1 MEKIVDIDGRL
12 VSRRLSVI
20 EPTVQI
26 LRLGHNNGVKTA
38 SEASDW
44 ARSVKPKDG
53 KTYILVLALGA
64 SEWYGPNRNGDGFR
78 EEELIRRHKTF
89 ETDAHVFRSHVNK
102 DPAKSFGKVV
112 KSFYNNDMHRVELVL
127 EIDNEKAPD
136 IVEKINNGEQ
146 VAVSMGCRIK
156 HDVCSICGNKAPKRD
171 DYCDHAK
178 FQLNDILPDGRLVY
192 VDNPDPTFFD
202 ISVVWR
208 PADRTGYMLKK
219 VADYHHREFVGSSA
233 ELAEKVAGR
242 TVLASLLRKMAD
254 IDKVVTG
261 VGIGSEASKSGITGQ
276 WVDKVVPK
284 VLSNYKPIENKD
296 LGWLSGQNF
305 PQVLASLSEMGIFLS
320 TPEFLDIL
328 FLKMTGRPAP
338 RGFVR
343 NLISLQGDMFRMLA
357 DSPKVVEFVMD
368 SGLLGS
374 ASCGPSDV
382 IMKKMSSYIP
392 SRSWTDTNIKLASS
406 NPNPRRSKLAYGQ
419 LETVSY
425 TDPYTGKVY
434 VTTKDSVEA
443 AESVGEVS
451 DSLGLLGSLALAGG
465 TYLAL
470 SPFVQGSTAKLIPSA
485 LAGMLSVPYTMGQNK
500 IVTDSGEEVPA
511 ITSFTE
517 RRASWEPRAALM
529 LSANYMHSRP
539 SINKSRPAKSLL
551 KTASAVGDSINVDAL
566 VNNLGYLL
574 SLG

>member
-12 VSRRLSVI
+12 VSRKLSSI

-26 LRLGHNNGVKTA
+26 LRLGHSNGVKTA
-38 SEASDW
+38 SEASEW
-44 ARSVKPKDG
+44 ARSVKPKEG

-78 EEELIRRHKTF
+78 EEELIRRHRTF
-89 ETDAHVFRSHVNK
+89 ETDAHVYRSHVNK

-156 HDVCSICGNKAPKRD
+156 HDVCSICGNKAPKRE

-178 FQLNDILPDGRLVY
+178 LQLNDILPDGRLVY

-208 PADRTGYMLKK
+208 PADRTGYMMKK

-233 ELAEKVAGR
+233 ELAEKIAGR
-242 TVLASLLRKMAD
+242 TVLASILKKVAD
-254 IDKVVTG
+254 IDKIVTG
-261 VGIGSEASKSGITGQ
+261 VGVGSEANKNPLTSQ

-284 VLSNYKPIENKD
+284 VLSNYKPIDNAD
-296 LGWLSGQNF
+296 LGWLSGKNF
-305 PQVLASLSEMGIFLS
+305 PRVLATLSEMGIFLS
-320 TPEFLDIL
+320 TPEFLDI
-328 FLKMTGRPAP
+328 FFMKATGLPAP
-338 RGFVR
+338 RGLAQK
-343 NLISLQGDMFRMLA
+343 LISMQGDLFRMMS
-357 DSPKVVEFVMD
+357 DNPKIIETVIE
-368 SGLLGS
+368 SGILGS
-374 ASCGPSDV
+374 EDTGCSHDV
-382 IMKKMSSYIP
+382 SHKMAKYVP
-392 SRSWTDTNIKLASS
+392 SRSWSTHNLKTAGST
-406 NPNPRRSKLAYGQ
+406 G

-425 TDPYTGKVY
+425 TDPSTGRLFVS
-434 VTTKDSVEA
+434 TKDTVDSALETA
-443 AESVGEVS
+443 QIGS
-451 DSLGLLGSLALAGG
+451 SLGLIGSAALASAA
-465 TYLAL
+465 YLAL
-470 SPFVQGSTAKLIPSA
+470 GPLINSRGLRAMLGTGVGLAALPKLLDTRTIRTDQGE
-485 LAGMLSVPYTMGQNK
+485 Y
-500 IVTDSGEEVPA
+500 VPA

-517 RRASWEPRAALM
+517 RRAEWEPQVSIALACNRKIAGPGRPVKAAGHTHLC
-529 LSANYMHSRP
+529 
-539 SINKSRPAKSLL
+539 
-551 KTASAVGDSINVDAL
+551 KTASLAGESINVDSL

>member
-38 SEASDW
+38 SEASEW
-44 ARSVKPKDG
+44 ARSVRPQDG

-219 VADYHHREFVGSSA
+219 VADYQHREFVGSSA
-233 ELAEKVAGR
+233 ELAEKIAGR
-242 TVLASLLRKMAD
+242 TVLASILKKVAD
-254 IDKVVTG
+254 IDKIVTG
-261 VGIGSEASKSGITGQ
+261 VGIGSEGNKGGLTGQ

-284 VLSNYKPIENKD
+284 VLSNYKPIDNAD
-296 LGWLSGQNF
+296 LGWLSGKNF
-305 PQVLASLSEMGIFLS
+305 PRVLATLSEMGIFLS
-320 TPEFLDIL
+320 TPEFLDI
-328 FLKMTGRPAP
+328 FFMKATGLPAP
-338 RGFVR
+338 RGLAR
-343 NLISLQGDMFRMLA
+343 KLISMQGDLFRMMA
-357 DSPKVVEFVMD
+357 DNPKIVEFVLD
-368 SGLLGS
+368 SGILGTPDTKPLPEVR
-374 ASCGPSDV
+374 A
-382 IMKKMSSYIP
+382 KMSSYIP
-392 SRSWTDTNIKLASS
+392 SRSWSADNLKVASS
-406 NPNPRRSKLAYGQ
+406 TGLR
-419 LETVSY
+419 TITY
-425 TDPYTGKVY
+425 TDPNTGKLHIS
-434 VTTKDSVEA
+434 TEDA
-443 AESVGEVS
+443 AESADETMAMANT
-451 DSLGLLGSLALAGG
+451 LGLLGSLALAGG

-470 SPFVQGSTAKLIPSA
+470 TPIVSSGGIRA
-485 LAGMLSVPYTMGQNK
+485 LLGAGAGALSLPHTVSNPRMLSDQ
-500 IVTDSGEEVPA
+500 GENISA
-511 ITSFTE
+511 MTHFTE
-517 RRASWEPRAALM
+517 RRASWEPQLSLALASNYALRPKAVGARVGGSSSLCKTAAAL
-529 LSANYMHSRP
+529 
-539 SINKSRPAKSLL
+539 
-551 KTASAVGDSINVDAL
+551 GDGINVDAL

>member
-12 VSRRLSVI
+12 VSRKLSSI

-26 LRLGHNNGVKTA
+26 LRLGHSNGVKTA
-38 SEASDW
+38 SEASEW
-44 ARSVKPKDG
+44 ARSVRPQEG

-78 EEELIRRHKTF
+78 EEELVRRHRTF
-89 ETDAHVFRSHVNK
+89 ETDAHVYRSHVNK

-136 IVEKINNGEQ
+136 IAEKINKGEQ

-219 VADYHHREFVGSSA
+219 VADYHHREFIGSSA

-242 TVLASLLRKMAD
+242 TVLASILKKVAD
-254 IDKVVTG
+254 IDKIVTG
-261 VGIGSEASKSGITGQ
+261 VGIGSEASKNSLTGQ

-284 VLSNYKPIENKD
+284 VLSNYKPIDNED
-296 LGWLSGQNF
+296 LGWLSGKNF
-305 PQVLASLSEMGIFLS
+305 PRVLATLSEMGIFLS
-320 TPEFLDIL
+320 TPEFLDI
-328 FLKMTGRPAP
+328 FFMKATGLPAP
-338 RGFVR
+338 RGLAQK
-343 NLISLQGDMFRMLA
+343 LISMQGDLFRMMA
-357 DSPKVVEFVMD
+357 DNPKIVEFVMD
-368 SGLLGS
+368 SGLLG
-374 ASCGPSDV
+374 GPDCRPLPEV
-382 IMKKMSSYIP
+382 RAKMSSYAP
-392 SRSWTDTNIKLASS
+392 YRSWS
-406 NPNPRRSKLAYGQ
+406 NSNLKTAAPTGLGT
-419 LETVSY
+419 LSY
-425 TDPYTGKVY
+425 TDPNTGRTY
-434 VTTKDSVEA
+434 ITTRDSA
-443 AESVGEVS
+443 DTAEETNAIAN
-451 DSLGLLGSLALAGG
+451 SLGLLGSAALAGG
-465 TYLAL
+465 AYLAL
-470 SPFVQGSTAKLIPSA
+470 SPIVSSPSLKALLSGGLGIMTIPS
-485 LAGMLSVPYTMGQNK
+485 MTDSPRM
-500 IVTDSGEEVPA
+500 VTDEGVDISSRTP
-511 ITSFTE
+511 FTE
-517 RRASWEPRAALM
+517 RRASWEPQMSLAI
-529 LSANYMHSRP
+529 SANYRISGRP
-539 SINKSRPAKSLL
+539 RSAAIKEASSLC
-551 KTASAVGDSINVDAL
+551 KTASHVGDAINMDSL